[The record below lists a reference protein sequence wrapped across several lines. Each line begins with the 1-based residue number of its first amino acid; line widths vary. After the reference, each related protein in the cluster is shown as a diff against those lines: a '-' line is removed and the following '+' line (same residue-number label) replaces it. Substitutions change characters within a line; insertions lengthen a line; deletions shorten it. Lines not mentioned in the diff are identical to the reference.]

1 MSLSATTVGTMSR
14 VDIGIA
20 LVKGEMAGNTRNL
33 VGRRHECEELDN
45 VVARA
50 RAGSSPVLV
59 LRGEP
64 GAGKTSLLEHAIGS
78 ASDLRVIDAVG
89 IESEMQLGYAALHQ
103 LCAPVLDRLGQ
114 LPQPQ
119 RNALGTAFGH
129 IAGHVA
135 DRFLVGLATL
145 TLLAEA
151 ADEQPMLCAIDDAQW
166 LDVASAQALAFV
178 ARRLDAHSVG
188 MVFAIREPRQELKG
202 LPELV
207 VEGLSDNDA
216 RELLRSVVA
225 GPLDPRVRERMVAE
239 ARGNP
244 LALVELARALSPAEL
259 AGSVGVTILERNPAP
274 IEDSFR
280 RQIEA
285 LPDEAR
291 LFLLVAAADP
301 VGDPALIRRAAKRLG
316 VTSTAAC
323 AHATGLMEI
332 GSVVRFRHPLV
343 RSAVYRAASAADH
356 QRAHAA
362 LADATDPDLDP
373 DRLLWH
379 RAKATSE
386 PEADVATE
394 LERST
399 SWAKKRGGLAAAA
412 AFRDRAVEMTL
423 DSEHPA
429 QRALIRVALADDEV
443 LLREGLAGLLERA
456 GLEVVGQSGNARE
469 LIELVRQRRPEL
481 VVVDIRMPPTNS
493 TEGLDA
499 ARLIRE
505 EFPQTAIM
513 ILSAHVEVE
522 HAMDLLAAGGSSGY
536 LLKSR
541 VTDVEEFIDA
551 LQRIVK
557 GGSVIDPV
565 LVREL
570 VAAKRV
576 DDPLDEI
583 SPREREVLTLV
594 AQGRSNAGIAKQLWV
609 TEGTVEK
616 HVHSILGKL
625 NLPKAEDDHQRVLA
639 VLAFLDTRESWSHPG

>member
-1 MSLSATTVGTMSR
+1 MLAVQTRSGPSDILCRTPQSTERDPMSLSATNVGTTSR
-14 VDIGIA
+14 ADIGIA
-20 LVKGEMAGNTRNL
+20 LVKGEMAGSTRNP
-33 VGRRHECEELDN
+33 VGRRHECEELDE

-50 RAGSSPVLV
+50 RAGNSPVLV
-59 LRGEP
+59 LRGEA
-64 GAGKTSLLEHAIGS
+64 GAGKTSLLEHAIRS
-78 ASDLRVIDAVG
+78 ASDLSVVGAVG
-89 IESEMQLGYAALHQ
+89 IESEMELAYAALHQ
-103 LCAPVLDRLGQ
+103 LCTPVLDRLGQ

-119 RNALGTAFGH
+119 RNALGTAFGL

-135 DRFLVGLATL
+135 DRFFVGLATL

-151 ADEQPMLCAIDDAQW
+151 ADEQPMLCVIDDAQW

-188 MVFAIREPRQELKG
+188 MVFAIREPSQELKG

-207 VEGLSDNDA
+207 VEGLSDDDA
-216 RELLRSVVA
+216 RELLCSVIA
-225 GPLDPRVRERMVAE
+225 GPLDPRVLERIVVE
-239 ARGNP
+239 AGGNP

-259 AGSVGVTILERNPAP
+259 
-274 IEDSFR
+274 
-280 RQIEA
+280 
-285 LPDEAR
+285 
-291 LFLLVAAADP
+291 
-301 VGDPALIRRAAKRLG
+301 
-316 VTSTAAC
+316 
-323 AHATGLMEI
+323 
-332 GSVVRFRHPLV
+332 
-343 RSAVYRAASAADH
+343 
-356 QRAHAA
+356 
-362 LADATDPDLDP
+362 
-373 DRLLWH
+373 
-379 RAKATSE
+379 
-386 PEADVATE
+386 
-394 LERST
+394 
-399 SWAKKRGGLAAAA
+399 
-412 AFRDRAVEMTL
+412 DRAVEMKL
-423 DSEHPA
+423 DSEDRA

-456 GLEVVGQSGNARE
+456 GLEVVGQSGNAHE
-469 LIELVRQRRPEL
+469 LIELVRQHRPEL
-481 VVVDIRMPPTNS
+481 VVVDIRMPPTHS
-493 TEGLDA
+493 TEGLEA

-551 LQRIVK
+551 LERIVK

-583 SPREREVLTLV
+583 SPREREVLSLV

-625 NLPKAEDDHQRVLA
+625 SLPKTEDDHRRVLA
-639 VLAFLDTRESWSHPG
+639 VLAFLDTR